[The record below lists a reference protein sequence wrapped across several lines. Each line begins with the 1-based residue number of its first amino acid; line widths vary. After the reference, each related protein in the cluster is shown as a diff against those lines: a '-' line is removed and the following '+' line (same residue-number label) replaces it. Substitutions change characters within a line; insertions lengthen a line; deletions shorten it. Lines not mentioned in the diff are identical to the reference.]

1 MKPDLNFIRS
11 QFPAFSEPTLE
22 GWAFFENAGGSYP
35 CIQVVNR
42 LTDFY
47 MKNKVQVHY
56 PFPASTLAGNLMDA
70 AYGKLAGYLNVDAAE
85 VHLGPSTSQN
95 VYVLAHA
102 MRPMWREGDEIIVS
116 CQDHEANAGA
126 WRRLEKTGIKVI
138 EWHVNSSSGLLE
150 IDTLKSLFTERTKML
165 AFPHCSNVIG
175 HVNPVKEI
183 SQLCHQHGALSVV
196 DGVGYAPH
204 GFPDIK
210 ELACD
215 IYLFSLYKTYGPH
228 LGLMYVDQ
236 ELILKMENQSHYFKE
251 GITRSMLTPAGPDH
265 AQIAASTG
273 IIDYFDAVYDHHFS
287 KEVSPAERGA
297 AINKLFQDHEKE
309 LMDQLLTFLKTRDDI
324 EIIGPDNS
332 TDRAPIISIIPK
344 DKNIKRVYAQ
354 LIEQKIM
361 LGMGNFYAVRPLIDM
376 DIPTQ
381 PGVIRISFLHYTT
394 SQEVDQLIKALELVL
409 SKD

>member
-1 MKPDLNFIRS
+1 MKLDLNFIRS
-11 QFPAFSEPTLE
+11 QFPAFSEPTLQ

-35 CIQVVNR
+35 CIQVINR

-70 AYGKLAGYLNVDAAE
+70 AYGELAGYLNVDAAE
-85 VHLGPSTSQN
+85 IHLGPSTSQN
-95 VYVLAHA
+95 IYVLANA
-102 MRPMWREGDEIIVS
+102 MRPMWNDGDEIIVS

-126 WRRLEKTGIKVI
+126 WRRLEKKGIKVI
-138 EWHVNSSSGLLE
+138 EWHVESSSGLLK
-150 IDTLKSLFTERTKML
+150 IDTLKSLFSERTKML

-210 ELACD
+210 ELECD

-236 ELILKMENQSHYFKE
+236 KLILKMENQSHYFKE

-273 IIDYFDAVYDHHFS
+273 IIDYFDTVYHHHFK

-297 AINKLFQDHEKE
+297 AINKLFQDHEEE
-309 LMDQLLTFLKTRDDI
+309 LMDQLLAFLKTRNDI
-324 EIIGPDNS
+324 EIIGPAES
-332 TDRAPIISIIPK
+332 TDRAPIISIVPK
-344 DKNIKRVYAQ
+344 NKNIKRVYAQ

-376 DIPTQ
+376 DIPTD
-381 PGVIRISFLHYTT
+381 PGVIRISFLHYTS
-394 SQEVDQLIKALELVL
+394 SQEVDQLINALALVL